1 MNTNN
6 EKIFVQKTGIVKTGN
21 NSSVS
26 EIVKTEVIH
35 ISNMSKN
42 SKTIYVI
49 KQASVNRCK

>member
-6 EKIFVQKTGIVKTGN
+6 EKIFLQKTGIVKTGN

-26 EIVKTEVIH
+26 EIVNTEVIH
-35 ISNMSKN
+35 FSNMSTN

-49 KQASVNRCK
+49 QTGFRK

>member
-21 NSSVS
+21 INSVS

-35 ISNMSKN
+35 FSNMRTN

-49 KQASVNRCK
+49 QTGFRK